1 MKKVV
6 LCGYM
11 GCGKSTVGHILSAKI
26 DLPSFDL
33 DDLVE
38 KKAGLSVSEIFSKK
52 GEIYFRRLEHEVYM
66 EMMSGKESFV
76 LALGGG
82 TPAYANNHLLLKG
95 NNVQSFFLK
104 ASIDTLYD
112 RLIHEKHGRP
122 LLAEKSEEEMKEHI
136 AKHLFD
142 RNYYYNQANK
152 VISVDGKSADEV
164 ASEILEKL
172 A

>member
-1 MKKVV
+1 MKKVL

-11 GCGKSTVGHILSAKI
+11 GCGKSTVGRILSSKL

-33 DDLVE
+33 DNLVE
-38 KKAGLSVSEIFSKK
+38 KKAGLPIPEIFSKK
-52 GEIYFRRLEHEVYM
+52 GEIYFRKLEHEVFA
-66 EMMSGKESFV
+66 EMMSTQDSFI

-95 NNVQSFFLK
+95 GNVQSFFLK

-122 LLAEKSEEEMKEHI
+122 LLAEKSQEELKEHI

-152 VISVDGKSADEV
+152 MIAVDGKSAEEV